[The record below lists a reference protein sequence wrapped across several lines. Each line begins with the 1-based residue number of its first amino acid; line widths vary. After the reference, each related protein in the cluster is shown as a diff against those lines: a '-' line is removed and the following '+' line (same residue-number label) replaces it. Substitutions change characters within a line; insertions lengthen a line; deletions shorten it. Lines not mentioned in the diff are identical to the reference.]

1 MGLGTQASSRSAEP
15 GGSGPFSA
23 DNGVLVFSL
32 YSKMLVVSRALL
44 HRKFLAG
51 LLVAL
56 ALGWVPG
63 SAEDRHLSKLS
74 PQQLVHEA
82 VENELAA
89 NRTAPIHF
97 LFKDE
102 RKTVHHSQVRLLVE
116 TRDATAGMMV
126 AENGQ
131 PLNLEQRKAEEAR
144 LESYVRNPEQ
154 LNRKRK
160 QEKEDAERTERIMR
174 ALPEAFLYQEAG
186 TQTGSATLGRP
197 GAELIRLKFRP
208 NPNYT
213 PPTRV
218 EQVLTGMAGQLLI
231 DPNDKRIAEI
241 NGTLEKDVGFGWG
254 ILGHLDQGGQ
264 FLVQQA
270 VVANHTWDV
279 TRMQLAFTGKILL
292 IKKLNIEST
301 DLFFDFHPVPSDLT
315 FSQGVELL
323 EKQASEPQSASTP
336 VPKPNQK
343 SHSAQAPKAEDE
355 AQKLCCHR

>member
-1 MGLGTQASSRSAEP
+1 ML
-15 GGSGPFSA
+15 
-23 DNGVLVFSL
+23 VLSF
-32 YSKMLVVSRALL
+32 YSKMLVVRRAWL
-44 HRKFLAG
+44 HREFLAG
-51 LLVAL
+51 LLL
-56 ALGWVPG
+56 AFVLGWVPG
-63 SAEDRHLSKLS
+63 SAANSQSSKLS

-102 RKTVHHSQVRLLVE
+102 RKTVHQSQVRLLVE

-144 LESYVRNPEQ
+144 LESYVRNPDQ

-197 GAELIRLKFRP
+197 GVELIRLKFRP
-208 NPNYT
+208 NPNYV

-241 NGTLEKDVGFGWG
+241 NAILEKDVGFGWG
-254 ILGHLDQGGQ
+254 ILGHLDRGGR

-270 VVANHTWDV
+270 DV
-279 TRMQLAFTGKILL
+279 GEGQWEITRMELSMTGKILL
-292 IKKLNIEST
+292 VKKLSIQSSDTFSE
-301 DLFFDFHPVPSDLT
+301 FHPVPSDLT
-315 FSQGVELL
+315 FAQGVELL
-323 EKQASEPQSASTP
+323 KKHATEQQAASAPTP
-336 VPKPNQK
+336 VSKPNQK
-343 SHSAQAPKAEDE
+343 SRSAPAVKAERSAQAPKAEDE
-355 AQKLCCHR
+355 AQKLCCHP

>member
-1 MGLGTQASSRSAEP
+1 MAPISL
-15 GGSGPFSA
+15 
-23 DNGVLVFSL
+23 DNGMLVLSF
-32 YSKMLVVSRALL
+32 YSKMLVVSRAWL
-44 HRKFLAG
+44 HREFLAG
-51 LLVAL
+51 LLVAFAL
-56 ALGWVPG
+56 APVPG
-63 SAEDRHLSKLS
+63 SAADRPLSKLS
-74 PQQLVHEA
+74 PQQLVHDA

-89 NRTAPIHF
+89 NRAAPIHF

-102 RKTVHHSQVRLLVE
+102 RKTVHQSQIRLLVE

-131 PLNLEQRKAEEAR
+131 PLNPDQRKAEEVR
-144 LESYVRNPEQ
+144 LESYIRNPEQ

-174 ALPEAFLYQEAG
+174 ALPDAFLYQEAG
-186 TQTGSATLGRP
+186 TETGSATLGRP

-208 NPNYT
+208 NPNYN

-231 DPNDKRIAEI
+231 DANDKRIAEI

-254 ILGHLDQGGQ
+254 ILGHLDQGGH

-292 IKKLNIEST
+292 IKRLNIEST

-323 EKQASEPQSASTP
+323 KKHATEQQAASTP
-336 VPKPNQK
+336 APVSKPNQK
-343 SHSAQAPKAEDE
+343 SRSVPAVKAERSAQAPKAEDE
-355 AQKLCCHR
+355 AQKLCCHP